1 MTNVSK
7 LIVTELFKVP
17 KYVFQLFT
25 QIYILF
31 EDFFTADCGNNF
43 TYYIL
48 LGTFTRINFD
58 ELQRMNTLNEH
69 FDVIKQL
76 IFYGPNL

>member
-1 MTNVSK
+1 MTTNVSK

-17 KYVFQLFT
+17 KYVFQS
-25 QIYILF
+25 IYILF
-31 EDFFTADCGNNF
+31 EDFLTADCGNNL

-48 LGTFTRINFD
+48 LGTFIRINFD